1 MKTNRIVLTFIMM
14 LLTSIMTAQVG
25 IGTTTPAGA
34 LDITSTT
41 NGLIPPRVALTA
53 LNVAAPVLNP
63 QGGGLV
69 AGTLIWNTATAG
81 VIPNNVVPGMYY
93 WNGTRWISLAGS
105 PGGLDWSLSGN
116 TGTNPATNY
125 VGTTDNVPLILRANS
140 IERIRMGTAETV
152 INEDAQNYDFRV
164 EGTGETEMFFVDAS
178 TNHVHVRA
186 ASPFPTIDMFTS
198 VATANDYP
206 INGYANG
213 QGNAAIYG
221 QHTTT
226 ATGTN
231 TNVAGAFDAMGT
243 GYSTQPGWN
252 IGVVGTG
259 DEAGVYGSST
269 SSSGN
274 RQGGYFTSSD
284 ASTTQSIAS
293 VAGFTTTGNDYYG
306 GFFDGNQN
314 TGDWAY
320 VGIRIG
326 GTNYKING
334 GGSVSTN
341 VKDEKGDLRILFAP
355 EAPEIVFQDWG
366 TGKLTNGE
374 AYINLDPVLTKNIFV
389 DEKHPLKV
397 FIQLEGDCNGVY
409 VTEKTANG
417 FKVKELQRGT
427 SNVNFSWQIV
437 ANRADEYENGELQ
450 SKHVDVRLPNG
461 IGRLKTD
468 NKQHLAKTPKDK
480 KEVK

>member
-1 MKTNRIVLTFIMM
+1 MKK
-14 LLTSIMTAQVG
+14 LLTLITIIAFTSLYAQVG
-25 IGTTTPAGA
+25 VGTTTPNGA
-34 LDITSTT
+34 LDVNSST

-53 LNVAAPVLNP
+53 TNVAAPVVNP
-63 QGGGLV
+63 QGGALV
-69 AGTLIWNTATAG
+69 PGTLVWNTATAG
-81 VIPNNVVPGMYY
+81 TIPNNVIPGMYY
-93 WNGTRWISLAGS
+93 WDGTRWISLAGS

-164 EGTGETEMFFVDAS
+164 EGTGEPEMFFVDAS
-178 TNHVHVRA
+178 TNHVHIRA

-198 VATANDYP
+198 VGAANDYP
-206 INGYANG
+206 INGYASG
-213 QGNAAIYG
+213 QGNAAVYG
-221 QHTTT
+221 QHASL

-284 ASTTQSIAS
+284 TGTVQSIGS
-293 VAGFTTTGNDYYG
+293 IAGFTTTGNDYYG
-306 GFFDGNQN
+306 GYFDGNQS

-341 VKDEKGDLRILFAP
+341 VKDENGELRVLFAP
-355 EAPEIVFQDWG
+355 EAPEIVFQDYG
-366 TGKLTNGE
+366 VGKLVNGE
-374 AYINLDPVLTKNIFV
+374 AYIELDPVLTKNIFV
-389 DEKHPLKV
+389 DENHPLKV
-397 FIQLEGDCNGVY
+397 FIQLEGDCNGVF
-409 VTEKTANG
+409 VTEKSKNG
-417 FKVKELQRGT
+417 FKVKELQNGN
-427 SNVNFSWQIV
+427 SNVSFSWQIV

-450 SKHVDVRLPNG
+450 SKHVDVRLPKG
-461 IGRLKTD
+461 IGKLKT
-468 NKQHLAKTPKDK
+468 NKKEQLSKTPI
-480 KEVK
+480 KE